1 MTEVNTGI
9 TQTGVTAVSASTGLA
24 PAQIVKVAELLLSSC
39 GNGKLL
45 HVGNA
50 DLAVVQH
57 FLTCGVD
64 ALNVSTDETQADDCS
79 RQMPQRFLHWDGQ
92 RLPFEDGQFST
103 VLLTEPPSSEAL
115 LDIGFAKEL
124 LRVCSGSLFLY
135 LDSGL
140 FAQPSAFR
148 KACEALF
155 FQAGARKHPAYYRVN
170 DYQSLQVEQGRLA
183 IPLEKLPVAAA
194 LAYPLSA
201 LVEERDLHMDMTR
214 EPGSRS
220 DAHIIR
226 YMLASRYVRP
236 GDRILDAACGLGYG
250 AHTLAKCSDAKSVLG
265 IDGSEY
271 AIRYAELNFAA
282 NGSDMS
288 FKEGWLPDAIHDI
301 PDNSIDL
308 ITSFETLEH
317 VKDPKALLAEF
328 YRVLTPSG
336 RIVLSVPNDWSD
348 ETGEDP
354 NPFHFHVYTWAKIL
368 AETQAHFLV
377 ESAFVQT
384 ADQYKKHKQWAVGT
398 RQLYET
404 PVDELVAND
413 PECEWC
419 LLVGMKSPLLGAEV
433 PYTETTYDLYPQ
445 NPNWQVTRFDDYRN
459 PWLVKGLV
467 TIGHRLTNPALLK
480 GLSDQVAEASSKGSP
495 DQGAGLCVKG
505 YQLYADRT
513 ASRQDVDAFEALCRS
528 YLDTPS
534 TSPQHLRWQVS
545 LCYLLAQLFQKWGES
560 AKAVAYY
567 QSCIGFDCAAYSPT
581 LITKQIHAYRNLGLI
596 ASGQGDQEKAAQQ
609 WRLAVQAAERALSL
623 DWSAAYGSLD
633 NPSDFGLHEL
643 GAIVEGAASCS
654 YALKY
659 IDNAVKKTPQW
670 WHQLAR
676 DRASQLGSL
685 DALRI
690 EIHRLNLVLSDKD
703 RQLTSSSQGLD
714 QHIAQ
719 KDHELNRLGLE
730 QHRLNLLI
738 NAKNEQLHELGNEV
752 TRLHEHIAA
761 NEHYLHGADPALTL
775 AQHTN
780 QTKAAEIDR
789 LLNEVGRL
797 GTSLIEQEIALQ
809 QATEQMM
816 QLESVIE
823 SKNAELDG
831 MRFETAQLT
840 LLNHEKD
847 HAIETISEQLAAV
860 QQTHEHWVANS
871 TTLAEHQQ
879 LQAGL
884 EQAMAQL
891 QQIQQSHQQQ
901 ESIYRELRQTRLL
914 RWRDAVAARPLTL
927 RGVAKAAFMTGS
939 LLTPRTLRDKL
950 RSPTALLIER
960 LRSRPAPANTGGN
973 PESGYLVKQPKRLEP
988 QRPIIVHVIAN
999 FMTGGSSRLVV
1010 DIFEHLGHRYDQRVV
1025 TSFAPQPPAYVGI
1038 PIEEIRFPNDEQ
1050 PFVEMYKALKPD
1062 FIHMHYWGDCD
1073 EPWYAKA
1080 VRGAEVLGIPVI
1092 QNINTPVVPYYS
1104 DAIKRYVYV
1113 SDYVRSVFGKPEN
1126 HHVTVYP
1133 GSDFSMFE
1141 SKSKR
1146 KVENDCIGMVYRLE
1160 SDKLNSDSI
1169 MPFILAVQKKPTI
1182 KVVIVGGGSLLEEFV
1197 GAVAEA
1203 NLSDNFEFTGYVSY
1217 DALPAIYERM
1227 NIFVAPVWKESFGQ
1241 VSPFAMNMR
1250 VPVVGFDVGAIGEI
1264 VQDPSL
1270 LAPPGNSEAL
1280 ANIIVSLLD
1289 DAPRRLKVAEQHRK
1303 RARDAFSVQAMIKGY
1318 QTIYSD
1324 TMVKTKK

>member
-1 MTEVNTGI
+1 MTEVITGSI
-9 TQTGVTAVSASTGLA
+9 QDGVIAVDPSTTLA
-24 PAQIVKVAELLLSSC
+24 QAQIVKLAELLLSSC
-39 GNGKLL
+39 GNRKLL

-50 DLAVVQH
+50 DLAIVQH
-57 FLTCGVD
+57 FLSCGVEIVNVCTDQARVD
-64 ALNVSTDETQADDCS
+64 ACS
-79 RQMPQRFLHWDGQ
+79 LQMPQRFEHWDGQ
-92 RLPFEDGQFST
+92 HLPFEDEQFST
-103 VLLTEPPSSEAL
+103 LLVTEIPSAEAL
-115 LDIGFAKEL
+115 LDIELAKEF

-140 FAQPSAFR
+140 SAQPQAFR
-148 KACEALF
+148 KSCESLF

-170 DYQSLQVEQGRLA
+170 DYQSLQMEQGRLA
-183 IPLEKLPVAAA
+183 MPLEKLPAAAA
-194 LAYPLSA
+194 LQYPLSA

-271 AIRYAELNFAA
+271 AIRYAEVNFMA
-282 NGSDMS
+282 NGSEMR

-317 VKDPKALLAEF
+317 VKDPQALLAEF

-377 ESAFVQT
+377 ESAFAQT

-404 PVDELVAND
+404 PVDELLAND
-413 PECEWC
+413 PQCEWC

-445 NPNWQVTRFDDYRN
+445 NPNWHVTRFDDYRN
-459 PWLVKGLV
+459 PWLVKGLI
-467 TIGHRLTNPALLK
+467 TIGHRLTNQALLK
-480 GLSDQVAEASSKGSP
+480 GLSDQVAVESSKGSP

-505 YQLYADRT
+505 YRLYADKAT
-513 ASRQDVDAFEALCRS
+513 SREDIDAFEALCSS
-528 YLDTPS
+528 YLEAPN
-534 TSPQHLRWQVS
+534 TSPQQLRWQVS
-545 LCYLLAQLFQKWGES
+545 LCYLLAQLFQKWGNS
-560 AKAVAYY
+560 GKAIAYY
-567 QSCIGFDCAAYSPT
+567 QACVGFDCAAYSPT

-596 ASGQGDQEKAAQQ
+596 ASGQGEQEKAAEQ

-643 GAIVEGAASCS
+643 GAIVEGAASCAH
-654 YALKY
+654 ALKY
-659 IDNAVKKTPQW
+659 MDNAVEKTPQW
-670 WHQLAR
+670 WHQLSR
-676 DRASQLGSL
+676 DRVSQLGSL
-685 DALRI
+685 EELRA
-690 EIHRLNLVLSDKD
+690 EIHRLNLLVGEKD
-703 RQLTSSSQGLD
+703 QQLSSQGS
-714 QHIAQ
+714 
-719 KDHELNRLGLE
+719 EE
-730 QHRLNLLI
+730 YRLNLLI
-738 NAKNEQLHELGNEV
+738 NTKNEELHALGREV
-752 TRLHEHIAA
+752 TSLH
-761 NEHYLHGADPALTL
+761 
-775 AQHTN
+775 QHATDV
-780 QTKAAEIDR
+780 DR
-789 LLNEVGRL
+789 LNTLL
-797 GTSLIEQEIALQ
+797 TQQETRIQ
-809 QATEQMM
+809 QATVHAM

-823 SKNAELDG
+823 RKE
-831 MRFETAQLT
+831 
-840 LLNHEKD
+840 
-847 HAIETISEQLAAV
+847 
-860 QQTHEHWVANS
+860 
-871 TTLAEHQQ
+871 AEHQQ

-884 EQAMAQL
+884 ELAMVQL
-891 QQIQQSHQQQ
+891 QQIQQSYHNQ
-901 ESIYRELRQTRLL
+901 ELIYRELRQTRLL
-914 RWRDAVAARPLTL
+914 RWRDAVAARPMTL
-927 RGVAKAAFMTGS
+927 RAVAKAAFMTGS

-950 RSPTALLIER
+950 RTPTALLIER
-960 LRSRPAPANTGGN
+960 LRSRTALPNAGGN

-988 QRPIIVHVIAN
+988 QRPVIVHIIAN

-1010 DIFEHLGHRYDQRVV
+1010 DIFEHLGQRYDQRVV

-1050 PFVEMYKALKPD
+1050 PFVDMYNALKPD

-1092 QNINTPVVPYYS
+1092 QNINTPVAPYYS
-1104 DAIKRYVYV
+1104 AAIKRYVYV
-1113 SDYVRSVFGKPEN
+1113 SDYVRRVFGKPEN

-1141 SKSKR
+1141 SKFKR

-1203 NLSDNFEFTGYVSY
+1203 NVSDNFEFTGYVPY

-1264 VQDPSL
+1264 VQDPTL

-1280 ANIIVSLLD
+1280 ANIIVSLLED
-1289 DAPRRLKVAEQHRK
+1289 TPRRLKIAEQHRK

-1324 TMVKTKK
+1324 TMVKTTK